1 MSELALT
8 TTEAQ
13 RLAQYEAVIER
24 GVQTF
29 VEVGLALLAVR
40 EERLWRYY
48 GTFEAY
54 CSERWGWTPGRVRQL
69 TGAATTIINLQ
80 SDTTVSEGYR
90 PLPVTESQAR
100 PLVALRDEPELQ
112 REVWRRAVE
121 SAPDGK
127 VTAAHVQATV
137 NSILPE
143 KQRAQQAMGA
153 TVYSHGSLEYYTP
166 RHVTD
171 AARRVMGDID
181 LDPASC
187 EMAQE
192 WIGAH
197 RYYTQ
202 EDDGLAQP
210 WYGRVWLNPP
220 YSYTDGR
227 SNQDLWSD
235 RLVSQY
241 QTGNVEQGIL
251 LVKAAL
257 GYKWFERLWDDWPVC
272 FLRDRLSF
280 VLPNGSDD
288 GQSKQ
293 ATAIFYIGLDV
304 QRFIGEFGAMGR
316 IILPGDQRRA

>member
-1 MSELALT
+1 MMAESALT

-13 RLAQYEAVIER
+13 QLAQYEAVIEH
-24 GVQTF
+24 GIQTF

-40 EERLWRYY
+40 EARLYREQYS
-48 GTFEAY
+48 TFEEY
-54 CSERWGWTPGRVRQL
+54 CQSRWGWTRRHTNRLIASAEV
-69 TGAATTIINLQ
+69 TTNL
-80 SDTTVSEGYR
+80 G
-90 PLPVTESQAR
+90 PIGPNLPVTESQAR
-100 PLVALRDEPELQ
+100 PLVALRDQPELQ

-121 SAPDGK
+121 TAPDGK
-127 VTAAHVQATV
+127 VTAAHVQAV
-137 NSILPE
+137 VDSVQPE

-166 RHVTD
+166 RYVTD
-171 AARRVMGDID
+171 AARLVMGDID

-202 EDDGLAQP
+202 RDDGLAQP

-227 SNQDLWSD
+227 SNQDLWSE
-235 RLVSQY
+235 RLISQY
-241 QTGNVEQGIL
+241 EIGNVEQGIL

-272 FLRDRLSF
+272 FMRDRLSF

-293 ATAIFYIGLDV
+293 ATAIFYVGPYTR
-304 QRFIGEFGAMGR
+304 RFIEVFGAMGR
-316 IILPGDQRRA
+316 VILPEDQKRG